1 LYACIEAAVPTLIDP
16 VIGQPV
22 CVIAPV
28 GVARK
33 VPTFPVMV
41 PLVQVTAA
49 LPSTVKPVVWAGGGG
64 LLLALRLEL
73 TLALRLA
80 LGEVMLDAGS
90 PHAAESSA
98 KVTRAPAARLAG
110 VSARTV
116 RIGRL

>member
-1 LYACIEAAVPTLIDP
+1 
-16 VIGQPV
+16 
-22 CVIAPV
+22 
-28 GVARK
+28 
-33 VPTFPVMV
+33 
-41 PLVQVTAA
+41 
-49 LPSTVKPVVWAGGGG
+49 
-64 LLLALRLEL
+64 LLALRLEL
-73 TLALRLA
+73 TLALRLE